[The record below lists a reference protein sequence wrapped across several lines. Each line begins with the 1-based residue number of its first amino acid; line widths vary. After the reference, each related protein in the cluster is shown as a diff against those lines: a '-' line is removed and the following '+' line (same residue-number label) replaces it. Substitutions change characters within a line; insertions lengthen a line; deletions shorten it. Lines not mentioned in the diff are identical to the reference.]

1 MSARKDDRSR
11 FEKEYHR
18 MTLIKHFAN
27 RHHPN
32 IYQGFNGK
40 YNSRHRSLK
49 SREFSAD
56 IAQFFLQ
63 TLADNIFLR

>member
-18 MTLIKHFAN
+18 MTLIKHFTN

-40 YNSRHRSLK
+40 YNSPVGRWSKGH
-49 SREFSAD
+49 F
-56 IAQFFLQ
+56 IVTHF
-63 TLADNIFLR
+63 